1 MNNKNVLIINSYP
14 ILPVFNG
21 ACKVIYE
28 YCKILKKC
36 GCRLSFCISSE
47 ASISDEMISFFE
59 GRIYVYHKPLYK
71 KISPFNIYNKI
82 HDKLQKKIPKKYNKI
97 DDLFPFGFDEYV
109 EELHNE
115 NNYDICIVNYITLSK
130 VYEKSTIKKKA
141 IYTHDA
147 FTYKTELL
155 KLNNFWFNLKPNE
168 EAKGIRRATDIISIQ
183 ENESNLFHYYSPN
196 ANLYTVYSSFSIN
209 KQPLS
214 YNNNI
219 LFIAGKNE
227 VNFNGITYFIENVF
241 SNVLRMHSNAKLL
254 IAGQIC
260 DLLQQYSSC
269 THIEL
274 KGIIKDIDEFYALGD
289 IVINPVYQG
298 TGLKVKTFEALSY
311 GKITIVHEH
320 STDGIFKKE
329 IAPLLVAHDAEQY
342 ADLINDVLNSKDIRD
357 NYHENAI
364 AYMEELNKYVYTQY
378 YNLTNK

>member
-1 MNNKNVLIINSYP
+1 MNNKNVLIINNYP
-14 ILPVFNG
+14 VLPVFNG
-21 ACKVIYE
+21 ACKVIFE
-28 YCKILKKC
+28 YCKLLKKC
-36 GCRLSFCISSE
+36 GCRLSFCITSDAIISE
-47 ASISDEMISFFE
+47 EMKFFFE
-59 GRIYVYHKPLYK
+59 DRIYIYRRPFIK

-82 HDKLQKKIPKKYNKI
+82 HNKIPKKYNGI
-97 DDLFPFGFDEYV
+97 DDLFPFGFDDYV
-109 EELHNE
+109 EELHKK

-130 VYEKSTIKKKA
+130 VLKKSTINKKA

-155 KLNNFWFNLKPNE
+155 NLKKFWFNLKPNE

-183 ENESNLFHYYSPN
+183 ENESSLFHYYSPH

-209 KQPLS
+209 KQSLL
-214 YNNNI
+214 YNDNI

-227 VNFNGITYFIENVF
+227 VNYNGIIFFIENVF
-241 SNVLRMHSNAKLL
+241 PKVIEKHPNSKLL

-269 THIEL
+269 NYVDL
-274 KGIIKDIDEFYALGD
+274 KGKVDNIDAFYALGD

-329 IAPLLVAHDAEQY
+329 NAPLLVA
-342 ADLINDVLNSKDIRD
+342 
-357 NYHENAI
+357 ENAERYAI
-364 AYMEELNKYVYTQY
+364 LVNEILDCKEMRDKFHEQSITYMEDLNNYVYMQY
-378 YNLTNK
+378 YNLINS